1 MIWRE
6 GERVL
11 ASIMKINLF
20 LPTRQER
27 VFLMNREEG
36 EWETGGRLGL
46 LPPVTLIEINILIH
60 SLT

>member
-36 EWETGGRLGL
+36 EWETVF
-46 LPPVTLIEINILIH
+46 LPTRQERGF
-60 SLT
+60 SDE